1 MTTLQCILYRE
12 NVFSLSYGATTPWKG
27 AHSPTVLCKGTRHVK
42 SIWALTFESL
52 AKSMILL
59 KRDAVDKMEK
69 ERARLLAGRAIVV
82 QSAARR
88 LLAKLEL
95 KKKREIRRRYA
106 SVIKLQSICRR
117 GLTRSKYSRMVQA
130 VRMQERKRQ
139 EEEAARKAA
148 EAKAQA
154 EAAAARAPGQA
165 PPIQPAAAPQAQRK
179 SSAVAA
185 NSRAAV
191 LQGLDDED
199 DEEEEMQKETE
210 IEGYLEDDDPQPPQ
224 NMAITAGQRSQA
236 LTQSEDVP
244 PVSPLCIRIQVI
256 SLHIF

>member
-1 MTTLQCILYRE
+1 
-12 NVFSLSYGATTPWKG
+12 
-27 AHSPTVLCKGTRHVK
+27 
-42 SIWALTFESL
+42 
-52 AKSMILL
+52 MILL

-69 ERARLLAGRAIVV
+69 ERARLLSGRAIVV
-82 QSAARR
+82 QSAARS

-95 KKKREIRRRYA
+95 KKKRENRHRYA
-106 SVIKLQSICRR
+106 SVVKLQSICRR

-139 EEEAARKAA
+139 EEEAGRKAA

-154 EAAAARAPGQA
+154 EAAAAARAAGSQA
-165 PPIQPAAAPQAQRK
+165 TQIQQAAAPQRNAPQAQ
-179 SSAVAA
+179 SAVAA

-210 IEGYLEDDDPQPPQ
+210 IEGYLEDDDPQPSQ

-236 LTQSEDVP
+236 LTQNEDVP

-256 SLHIF
+256 LLHSYSFEKGFSCPTVNDLIAFSFP

>member
-1 MTTLQCILYRE
+1 
-12 NVFSLSYGATTPWKG
+12 
-27 AHSPTVLCKGTRHVK
+27 
-42 SIWALTFESL
+42 
-52 AKSMILL
+52 MILL
-59 KRDAVDKMEK
+59 KREAVDKMEK

-139 EEEAARKAA
+139 EEEVARKAA

-154 EAAAARAPGQA
+154 DAAAVARAAGSQA
-165 PPIQPAAAPQAQRK
+165 PQIQQAAAPQAQRK

-236 LTQSEDVP
+236 LTQHEDVP
-244 PVSPLCIRIQVI
+244 PVSPLCIRIQVTLMRFFKMFLYSSKTI
-256 SLHIF
+256 CLQ

>member
-1 MTTLQCILYRE
+1 
-12 NVFSLSYGATTPWKG
+12 
-27 AHSPTVLCKGTRHVK
+27 
-42 SIWALTFESL
+42 
-52 AKSMILL
+52 MILL
-59 KRDAVDKMEK
+59 KREAVDKMEK

-154 EAAAARAPGQA
+154 EAAAAARAAGSQA
-165 PPIQPAAAPQAQRK
+165 PQIQQAAAPQAQRNA
-179 SSAVAA
+179 SAVAA

-236 LTQSEDVP
+236 LTQPDDVP

-256 SLHIF
+256 SLLI